1 MEIKGVLDSESKTCF
16 LPSVVTVMWP
26 VRWSLSPAGGVT
38 LTRRATVL
46 ICLPKRSGSR
56 AGHPCPP
63 VQRQSVSLELKEY
76 VLNSE
81 LLKM

>member
-16 LPSVVTVMWP
+16 LPSVVTVM
-26 VRWSLSPAGGVT
+26 WSLSPAGGVT